1 MKSKFYKLER
11 LLNLLSFKLDHKDYV
26 ASFSL
31 IYDLELGDTSKEEM
45 LEIFKKVAHSGNV
58 IRSTFFLAAIYI
70 KGIIFFRVFFSSS

>member
-1 MKSKFYKLER
+1 MENEKSKFYKLER

-45 LEIFKKVAHSGNV
+45 LKIFKKVAHYEHEFNDYK
-58 IRSTFFLAAIYI
+58 TFELINGG
-70 KGIIFFRVFFSSS
+70 KDEK